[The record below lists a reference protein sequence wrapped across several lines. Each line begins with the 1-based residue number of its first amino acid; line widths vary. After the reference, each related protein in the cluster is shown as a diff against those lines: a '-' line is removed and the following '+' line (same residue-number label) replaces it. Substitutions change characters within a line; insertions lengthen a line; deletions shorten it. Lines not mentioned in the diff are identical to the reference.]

1 MVAPRTLIGAWL
13 LCLGAASAWAA
24 PFCQLQDVALQG
36 TFPDLKPRAE
46 LSGAVMHGDFL
57 LVVSN
62 EAIGA
67 NEDHHAVQVFERTLD
82 GAFRFVRDEIIFE
95 ADEDTCLYADFEGLA
110 LSGDHLYVVGSHS
123 SSHKKQKAGNSY
135 KKNRKALIE
144 LETDSCKSRNILLE
158 FRIDGEARLTRPGRR
173 IKTSAVLHDH
183 PVLRAFA
190 GLPSKENGVDIE
202 GLAAKDGAL
211 YLGFRGPVL
220 RENFVPIARI
230 DPAGNDDPELSFVK
244 LGGRGVRDMAA
255 TTDGFLIL
263 AGPNGDQDWSF
274 ELFHWD
280 GRDMVTGTD
289 RPQGGTV
296 RHLCTIPHDPDG
308 NPEGLAIVSRSAT
321 SADVILVYDSNARL
335 IARRGSIP
343 LQ

>member
-1 MVAPRTLIGAWL
+1 MAAQRTLIGAWL
-13 LCLGAASAWAA
+13 LCLGVASAWAA
-24 PFCQLQDVALQG
+24 PVCELQDAALQG
-36 TFPDLKPRAE
+36 TFADLKPRAE
-46 LSGAVMHGDFL
+46 LSGAVMHGNYL

-67 NEDHHAVQVFERTLD
+67 NEDHHAIQVFESVGD
-82 GAFRFVRDEIIFE
+82 GSFRWVRDEIIFE
-95 ADEDTCLYADFEGLA
+95 GDDDTCLEADFEGLA
-110 LSGDHLYVVGSHS
+110 LSGDRLYVVGSHS

-135 KKNRKALIE
+135 KKNRKTLVE
-144 LETDSCKSRNILLE
+144 LETDVCKSRNILLE
-158 FRIDGEARLTRPGRR
+158 FRIDAEARLGRSGRR
-173 IKTSAVLHDH
+173 IKTKSVVNEH
-183 PVLRAFA
+183 PVLSAFA
-190 GLPSKENGVDIE
+190 ALPSKENGVDIE

-220 RENFVPIARI
+220 RENFVPIARV
-230 DPAGNDDPELSFVK
+230 DPSGADEPELLFVK

-263 AGPNGDQDWSF
+263 AGPNGDHDWSF
-274 ELFHWD
+274 ELYHWD

-296 RHLCTIPHDPDG
+296 KHLCTIPHDPDG

-321 SADVILVYDSNARL
+321 TAEVILVYDSNARL

-343 LQ
+343 LP